1 MEFIDRTGHIFSL
14 QSYNDNIGWEY
25 KDNDYIFWFDDVYT
39 GGKLSINSYYIQQI
53 TPYINN
59 INKLGKNNSKI
70 ELDKLKQI
78 KISCKSDVFKLIPYN
93 IINKSINNINNN
105 SGAIDIDII
114 YGKTDN
120 KTDNDVTTNL
130 SEIIY
135 NKDEFIIDYNNTD
148 DINTIN
154 DIIFP
159 FFVIC
164 TYNKPETVMTNILI
178 EFIYNETLEKE
189 SADENGDLI
198 IVKDDVERSVYC
210 PVRTGGLFVDEAEQL
225 YINMTNMG
233 IELPKSILDGIYQH
247 GLTETGDMDYDIAL
261 YNEKIKEYLLHY
273 NSIRGEIGNYKSVL
287 SSLKWFGWGDKLKL
301 TKLLKTDNELL
312 DQFIRDSFDSD
323 EDIVSAF
330 MNFRNSAYISVSFKD
345 NDIIYNKINKNNSN
359 NIDNNADNN
368 HIIESIVYN
377 EQDWS
382 GTSDMVGEGTPK
394 LADLFNRWDKIHFD
408 GCEDIDYYQP
418 FYIYNKN
425 IILLKLAFF
434 KYYYKKYFLPVHL
447 STKTVSME
455 HICFIPDI
463 KLYNISFEHYN
474 SKPVLDADSDCEVY
488 ICNEPCL
495 TSYYDINNKNINK
508 IHTLYIN
515 TNKHYIDSDFCEFEY
530 YNKYNIENN
539 IENNNI
545 DIYESHELSFNIPI
559 TFKCTNNNINKEDY
573 IFNTNIIITKSNHVI
588 YECNKIF
595 RQTDDT
601 ETSSGHFK
609 SIVIIPKLNEQL
621 KRYNI
626 DWSCDNNTDPYI
638 IDVRCNGKW
647 FRSFINI
654 KEPKPEIHTY
664 YLKYLYDN
672 RFSQLRYIDNQN
684 NKPVFN
690 AFMYHPELITVNDI
704 NYTDKLLMD
713 NINRFDLVNNYKE
726 QYNIPS
732 YTNKPEY
739 YNLILYYDINI
750 TNDNYNTDNIYNDL
764 FVLNK
769 ETNKYEF
776 FKDDNNNINN
786 ILYNIDNENN
796 ILFDAYIMKTID
808 NKYYLVFIS
817 IDTIDNFDY
826 NNFISNLNKNNINIY
841 KKTNNKDSDDN
852 VEYTDDD
859 IIGNVKYSSNK
870 ISFLI
875 NRMQLVEPEVPNNFD
890 SNSKYN
896 IICCSLYNIY
906 NKLNESIAFSMS
918 CTSKWEISTFSLYN
932 KRQKTMKSN
941 SAFGIIS
948 LQDTESD
955 YLKGIYQIKC
965 NWSFDGTR
973 TKSIIS
979 PYRIR
984 IN

>member
-14 QSYNDNIGWEY
+14 QTYNDNIGWEY

-39 GGKLSINSYYIQQI
+39 QGKLSVNSYYIQQI

-59 INKLGKNNSKI
+59 INKSGKNNSKI
-70 ELDKLKQI
+70 ELDKLKQV

-93 IINKSINNINNN
+93 IINKSINNIGNN
-105 SGAIDIDII
+105 SDAIDVDSI
-114 YGKTDN
+114 YNKTDN
-120 KTDNDVTTNL
+120 KTDNKSNNEIATNL

-135 NKDEFIIDYNNTD
+135 NKDEFIIDTDNTD
-148 DINTIN
+148 NINTIN

-164 TYNKPETVMTNILI
+164 TYNKPETVMTNILV
-178 EFIYNETLEKE
+178 EFIYDETLEKE
-189 SADENGDLI
+189 STDENGDLI
-198 IVKDDVERSVYC
+198 IIEDDVERSVYC
-210 PVRTGGLFVDEAEQL
+210 PIRVGGLFVDESEQL

-261 YNEKIKEYLLHY
+261 YNEKLKEYLLHY
-273 NSIRGEIGNYKSVL
+273 NIIRGEIGNYKSIL
-287 SSLKWFGWGDKLKL
+287 SSLKWFGWSDKLKL

-312 DQFIRDSFDSD
+312 DQFVWDSFDSD
-323 EDIVSAF
+323 EDIISAF
-330 MNFRNSAYISVSFKD
+330 IDFRNSAYISVSFKD
-345 NDIIYNKINKNNSN
+345 NDIIYNKINENNSKNSNKNSHKNN
-359 NIDNNADNN
+359 IT
-368 HIIESIVYN
+368 ESIVYN

-382 GTSDMVGEGTPK
+382 NSSDMTGEGLPK
-394 LADLFNRWDKIHFD
+394 LQDLFNRWDITHFD
-408 GCEDIDYYQP
+408 DCEDINYYQP

-455 HICFIPDI
+455 HTCFLPDI
-463 KLYNISFEHYN
+463 KLYTASSEHYN
-474 SKPVLDADSDCEVY
+474 NKPVLDASSDCEVY

-515 TNKHYIDSDFCEFEY
+515 TDKHYIDSDFCEFEY
-530 YNKYNIENN
+530 YNKYDIENN
-539 IENNNI
+539 DNIINNI
-545 DIYESHELSFNIPI
+545 DIYESHELSFAVPI
-559 TFKCTNNNINKEDY
+559 TFKCTNDNINKEDY
-573 IFNTNIIITKSNHVI
+573 IFNTNIIITKSDHVI

-595 RQTDDT
+595 RQTDNE
-601 ETSSGHFK
+601 ETSDGNFK
-609 SIVIIPKLNEQL
+609 SVVIIPKLNDQL

-626 DWSCDNNTDPYI
+626 DWSTDNDDTDPYI
-638 IDVRCNGKW
+638 VDVRCNGKW

-672 RFSQLRYIDNQN
+672 RFSQLKSIDN

-713 NINRFDLVNNYKE
+713 NINKLDLVNNYRE

-732 YTNKPEY
+732 HINKPEY

-750 TNDNYNTDNIYNDL
+750 AEDNYNTDNIYNDL
-764 FVLNK
+764 FELNQ
-769 ETNKYEF
+769 ENNKYEF
-776 FKDDNNNINN
+776 ISDNVNN
-786 ILYNIDNENN
+786 ILNNKVNN
-796 ILFDAYIMKTID
+796 IQFDAYIMKTIE

-817 IDTIDNFDY
+817 VGTIDTFDY
-826 NNFISNLNKNNINIY
+826 NDFISNLNKNSINIY
-841 KKTNNKDSDDN
+841 KKKDNKDNKDN
-852 VEYTDDD
+852 
-859 IIGNVKYSSNK
+859 IISTVKYSSNK

-875 NRMQLVEPEVPNNFD
+875 NRMQLIEPEIPNNFN
-890 SNSKYN
+890 SNNKYN

-906 NKLNESIAFSMS
+906 NKLNESIAFAMS
-918 CTSKWEISTFSLYN
+918 CTSKWEISTFSIYN
-932 KRQKTMKSN
+932 KRQKTVNSN
-941 SAFGIIS
+941 SAFCIIS

-965 NWSFDGTR
+965 NWSFDGSR
-973 TKSIIS
+973 TKSIVS
-979 PYRIR
+979 PYRLKIY
-984 IN
+984 